1 VVRKIQPIIFQRF
14 FRIEKLGASVL
25 LLFEIAALVMA
36 CPSPVGWTSLLDYAC
51 LAGIS
56 FTLSL
61 FIAMLAFDSTA
72 SIDAAEQ
79 GILAGSVLAG
89 VAGAII
95 LRAARH
101 YRDEQ

>member
-1 VVRKIQPIIFQRF
+1 VVRKIQPTIFQRF
-14 FRIEKLGASVL
+14 FRTETLGASVL
-25 LLFEIAALVMA
+25 LLFGIAALVMA
-36 CPSPVGWTSLLDYAC
+36 CPLPVAWTSLLGYAC

-72 SIDAAEQ
+72 SIDGAEQ
-79 GILAGSVLAG
+79 DILAGSVLAG